1 MTPAE
6 AGMRLLNK
14 PRNAFDSVTVTIDG
28 KKFSV
33 SYQWSN
39 ADDSVGQD
47 AHADVGSIY
56 VGDDIEPMR
65 DWMISRE
72 CHQRIAQAVNAAH
85 REKLNYLARCEDREK
100 LEP

>member
-14 PRNAFDSVTVTIDG
+14 RKAYDSVTVTIDG

-33 SYQWSN
+33 SYQWSA

-47 AHADVGSIY
+47 AHADIDNIY
-56 VGDDIEPMR
+56 VGDDIEPMQ

-72 CHQRIAQAVNAAH
+72 CHQRITQAVNSAH
-85 REKLNYLARCEDREK
+85 HEKLDYLARCEYQER
-100 LEP
+100 LES